1 MAIKKCKECG
11 ADISSE
17 AIACPKCGKRN
28 KKPTIFI
35 VIGII
40 LLIWGFLSG
49 VSGLAGIHNSR
60 EQATQSSNNNVIVQ
74 KKASKTY
81 NVGETVNIDG
91 WQITV
96 LGSEDR
102 KNIGNEWQQ
111 KSTENNYIIVKL
123 KIKNISNNP
132 VSLLTTKSQVSSNSF
147 SILTQS
153 ILQLRSGNKTY
164 IADYELEDYV
174 ENEFDVFLDKINPN
188 TTIVYNAVFET
199 DLPTTEQYY
208 KLMINDND
216 EIYLKIN

>member
-1 MAIKKCKECG
+1 MSIIKCKECG

-17 AIACPKCGKRN
+17 ATTCPKCGKKN
-28 KKPTIFI
+28 KRPTLFI

-40 LLIWGFLSG
+40 LLIWGFS
-49 VSGLAGIHNSR
+49 SWIRGLTGIHVSK
-60 EQATQSSNNNVIVQ
+60 EQTTQSSSNNVIVQ

-81 NVGETVNIDG
+81 EVGKTVNVDA

-102 KNIGNEWQQ
+102 KTIENGWQQ
-111 KSTENNYIIVKL
+111 KSAENNYIIVKL

-132 VSLLTTKSQVSSNSF
+132 VSLLTTKSQVSNNSF
-147 SILTQS
+147 SIRTQS

-188 TTIVYNAVFET
+188 TTIIYNAVFET

-216 EIYLKIN
+216 EIYLNIN